1 MSEIFTSNEN
11 FLLGSSNDGKE
22 AFAFCSYDSPV
33 GELLFCSDSKGVAAL
48 WFAGR
53 DKSYDDFARNGRFA
67 AGGHNAA
74 AKTWLD
80 EYFSGHNPGFIP
92 PLSMHGSGFS
102 IKIWEMLLDI
112 QFGKLTTYGELA
124 RMYAAKEGLAHMS
137 AQAIGG
143 AVGRNPVCIIIPC
156 HRVVGAGNC
165 LTGYREGLD
174 RKAALLSFEGI
185 DVSRFSM

>member
-11 FLLGSSNDGKE
+11 LLLGRSNDGKD

-48 WFAGR
+48 WFAGW

-92 PLSMHGSGFS
+92 PLSLNGSGFS

>member
-92 PLSMHGSGFS
+92 PLSLHGSGFS

-174 RKAALLSFEGI
+174 RKAALLSFDGI

>member
-1 MSEIFTSNEN
+1 MSEIFTSSEN
-11 FLLGSSNDGKE
+11 LLLGSSNDGKE
-22 AFAFCSYDSPV
+22 AFEFCSYDSPV

-74 AKTWLD
+74 VKTWLD

-92 PLSMHGSGFS
+92 PLSLHGSGFS

-185 DVSRFSM
+185 DVSRFNM

>member
-11 FLLGSSNDGKE
+11 FLLGSSNDGKG

-74 AKTWLD
+74 VKTWLD

-92 PLSMHGSGFS
+92 PLSLHGSGFS

>member
-11 FLLGSSNDGKE
+11 LLLVSSNDGKE

-92 PLSMHGSGFS
+92 PLSLHGSGFS

>member
-22 AFAFCSYDSPV
+22 VFAFCSYDSPV

-74 AKTWLD
+74 VKTWLD

-92 PLSMHGSGFS
+92 PLSLHGSGFS
-102 IKIWEMLLDI
+102 IKIWEMLLGI
-112 QFGKLTTYGELA
+112 QLGKLTTYGELA

>member
-11 FLLGSSNDGKE
+11 LLLGSSNDGKE

-92 PLSMHGSGFS
+92 PLSLHGSGFS

-174 RKAALLSFEGI
+174 RKTALISCEGI

>member
-74 AKTWLD
+74 VKTWLD

-92 PLSMHGSGFS
+92 PLSLHGSGFS
-102 IKIWEMLLDI
+102 IKIWEMLLGI
-112 QFGKLTTYGELA
+112 QLGKLTTYGELA

-156 HRVVGAGNC
+156 HRVVGACNR

-174 RKAALLSFEGI
+174 RKTALLSLEGI

>member
-92 PLSMHGSGFS
+92 PLSLHGSGFS

-124 RMYAAKEGLAHMS
+124 RIYAAKEGLAHMS

>member
-48 WFAGR
+48 WLAGR

-92 PLSMHGSGFS
+92 PLSLHGSGFS

>member
-92 PLSMHGSGFS
+92 PLSLHGSGFS
-102 IKIWEMLLDI
+102 IKIWEMLLGI

>member
-11 FLLGSSNDGKE
+11 LLLGSRNDGKE

-74 AKTWLD
+74 VKTWLD

-92 PLSMHGSGFS
+92 PLSLHGSGFS
-102 IKIWEMLLDI
+102 IKIWEMLLGI
-112 QFGKLTTYGELA
+112 QLGKLTTYGELA

>member
-1 MSEIFTSNEN
+1 MFTSNEN
-11 FLLGSSNDGKE
+11 LLLGSSNDGKE

-74 AKTWLD
+74 VKTWLD

-92 PLSMHGSGFS
+92 PLSLHGSGFS

>member
-11 FLLGSSNDGKE
+11 LLLGSSNDGKE

-80 EYFSGHNPGFIP
+80 EYFSGKEPSATIELNPHGTEFQLRVWKNLCGIP
-92 PLSMHGSGFS
+92 YGTT
-102 IKIWEMLLDI
+102 
-112 QFGKLTTYGELA
+112 TTYGEIAERLNSQSPSRRTSA
-124 RMYAAKEGLAHMS
+124 RAVG
-137 AQAIGG
+137 Q
-143 AVGRNPVCIIIPC
+143 AVGRNPIGIIIPC
-156 HRVVGAGNC
+156 HRVIGAGNK
-165 LTGYREGLD
+165 LTGFN
-174 RKAALLSFEGI
+174 AGI
-185 DVSRFSM
+185 DAKISLLNIENIDTAKLKR

>member
-53 DKSYDDFARNGRFA
+53 DKSYDDFARNGRCA

-92 PLSMHGSGFS
+92 PLSLHGSGFS

>member
-33 GELLFCSDSKGVAAL
+33 GELLFCSDSKGVVAL

-92 PLSMHGSGFS
+92 PLSLHGSGFS
-102 IKIWEMLLDI
+102 IKIWEMLLGI
-112 QFGKLTTYGELA
+112 QLGKLTTYGELA

>member
-1 MSEIFTSNEN
+1 MSKIFTSNEN

-92 PLSMHGSGFS
+92 PLSLHGSGFS

-137 AQAIGG
+137 AQAIDG

-156 HRVVGAGNC
+156 HRIVGAGNC

>member
-11 FLLGSSNDGKE
+11 LLLGSCNDGKE

-74 AKTWLD
+74 VKTWLD

-92 PLSMHGSGFS
+92 PLSLHGSGFS
-102 IKIWEMLLDI
+102 IKIWEMLLGI
-112 QFGKLTTYGELA
+112 QLGKLTTYGELA

>member
-11 FLLGSSNDGKE
+11 LLLDSSNDGKE

-92 PLSMHGSGFS
+92 PLSLHGSGFS
-102 IKIWEMLLDI
+102 IKIWEMLLGI
-112 QFGKLTTYGELA
+112 QLGKLTTYGELA

>member
-11 FLLGSSNDGKE
+11 LLLGSSNDGKE
-22 AFAFCSYDSPV
+22 ALAFCSYDSPV

-92 PLSMHGSGFS
+92 PLSLHGSGFS

-165 LTGYREGLD
+165 LIGYREGLD

>member
-1 MSEIFTSNEN
+1 MSEIFTSSEN
-11 FLLGSSNDGKE
+11 LLLGSSNDRKE
-22 AFAFCSYDSPV
+22 AFALCSYDSPV

-67 AGGHNAA
+67 ADGHNAA
-74 AKTWLD
+74 VKTWLD

-92 PLSMHGSGFS
+92 PLSLHGSGFS

>member
-11 FLLGSSNDGKE
+11 FLLGSSNDEKE

-92 PLSMHGSGFS
+92 PLSLHGSGFS

>member
-1 MSEIFTSNEN
+1 MFTSNEN
-11 FLLGSSNDGKE
+11 LLLGRSNDGKE
-22 AFAFCSYDSPV
+22 VFAFCSYDSPV

-74 AKTWLD
+74 VKTWLD

-92 PLSMHGSGFS
+92 PLSLHGSGFS

>member
-33 GELLFCSDSKGVAAL
+33 GELLFCSDSKGVSAL

-92 PLSMHGSGFS
+92 PLSLHGSGFS

>member
-92 PLSMHGSGFS
+92 PLSLHGSGFS
-102 IKIWEMLLDI
+102 IKIWEILLDI

>member
-53 DKSYDDFARNGRFA
+53 NKSYDDFARNGRFA

-92 PLSMHGSGFS
+92 PLSLHGSGFS

>member
-22 AFAFCSYDSPV
+22 VFAFCSYDSPV

-74 AKTWLD
+74 VKTWLD

-92 PLSMHGSGFS
+92 PLSLHGSGFS

>member
-67 AGGHNAA
+67 AGGHNVAV
-74 AKTWLD
+74 KTWLD

-92 PLSMHGSGFS
+92 PLSLHGSGFS

>member
-92 PLSMHGSGFS
+92 PLSLHGSGFS

-124 RMYAAKEGLAHMS
+124 RMYAAKERLAHMS

>member
-92 PLSMHGSGFS
+92 PLSLHGSGFS
-102 IKIWEMLLDI
+102 IKIWEMLLGI
-112 QFGKLTTYGELA
+112 QLGKLTTYGELA

>member
-11 FLLGSSNDGKE
+11 LLLDSSNDGKE

-92 PLSMHGSGFS
+92 PLSLHGSGFS

-112 QFGKLTTYGELA
+112 QFGKLTTYSELA

>member
-1 MSEIFTSNEN
+1 MFTSNEN
-11 FLLGSSNDGKE
+11 LFLGSSNDGKE
-22 AFAFCSYDSPV
+22 VFAFCSYDSPV

-92 PLSMHGSGFS
+92 PLSLHGSGFS

>member
-22 AFAFCSYDSPV
+22 VFAFCSYDSPV

-80 EYFSGHNPGFIP
+80 EYFSGHNPGYIP
-92 PLSMHGSGFS
+92 PLSLHGSGFS